1 MGQAHRLM
9 MVSVAGKEREHLA
22 GDVALQ
28 DSHDL
33 GFRFAVGGA
42 PLDVDACARI
52 AAHAGQCNAPEGVVG
67 LAVTA
72 PVQPVAGDFA

>member
-1 MGQAHRLM
+1 MT
-9 MVSVAGKEREHLA
+9 VSVAEQESEDLA

-42 PLDVDACARI
+42 PLDVDAGARI
-52 AAHAGQCNAPEGVVG
+52 ASHARQRDAPEGVVG
-67 LAVTA
+67 LAVT
-72 PVQPVAGDFA
+72 P